1 VAAVQED
8 KNVQQHLQPEVHQVV
23 QRETEVVTVEQA
35 VAQQVMIL
43 VAVAVVQVDIQQ
55 QGEQAVELEQ
65 DPVVPVVAVV
75 AVVLQ
80 TPDKVTEVVA

>member
-1 VAAVQED
+1 
-8 KNVQQHLQPEVHQVV
+8 
-23 QRETEVVTVEQA
+23 
-35 VAQQVMIL
+35 MIL

>member
-1 VAAVQED
+1 MEA
-8 KNVQQHLQPEVHQVV
+8 
-23 QRETEVVTVEQA
+23 VTVEQA

-55 QGEQAVELEQ
+55 PEEQAVTLEQ

>member
-1 VAAVQED
+1 VAVQAEQ
-8 KNVQQHLQPEVHQVV
+8 NVQQHLQPEVHQVV
-23 QRETEVVTVEQA
+23 RKEMEAVTVEQA

-65 DPVVPVVAVV
+65 DPVVPVAVVV

>member
-1 VAAVQED
+1 M
-8 KNVQQHLQPEVHQVV
+8 
-23 QRETEVVTVEQA
+23 EVVTVEQA
-35 VAQQVMIL
+35 VAQQVMIP

-55 QGEQAVELEQ
+55 PEEQAVTLEQ